1 MFYKH
6 IINYCKFI
14 FAQTKKLELCIYK
27 KLYEP
32 AVKTLNLLS
41 ASENP
46 LLAQHGEQAT
56 SSCHK
61 NKAIT
66 QLLLISEL
74 TAESLERFLLT
85 HCVRFTA

>member
-1 MFYKH
+1 MNLLFP
-6 IINYCKFI
+6 
-14 FAQTKKLELCIYK
+14 T
-27 KLYEP
+27 
-32 AVKTLNLLS
+32 TLNLCPP
-41 ASENP
+41 SENP
-46 LLAQHGEQAT
+46 LQAQHGKYAT